1 MVFRHD
7 CPVFSYTV
15 GYLCL
20 ADATVSM
27 VVATDTVAEDVGT
40 RFISVCADPGV
51 AGIIDLELVATLD
64 ASDIK
69 ASESSYN
76 SIG

>member
-15 GYLCL
+15 GHLSL

-27 VVATDTVAEDVGT
+27 VVATDTVAEDVASG
-40 RFISVCADPGV
+40 FISVCADPGV
-51 AGIIDLELVATLD
+51 TGNIDLQLVGTLD
-64 ASDIK
+64 ANNIK
-69 ASESSYN
+69 ASESS
-76 SIG
+76 